1 MSDTKPIAT
10 RDGYGK
16 ALIAL
21 GKKNPNVVVI
31 DADLGKS
38 TRSNAFGKE
47 FPDRYFNVGISEQD
61 MVVCAAG
68 LASCG
73 KISFANTFAI
83 FSERAFEQ
91 IRNSL
96 SRMNANVKV
105 IGSHGGIQ
113 VGEDGTSAQCIEDFA
128 VYRSLPNMVVLNP
141 CDAVET
147 EKAVYA
153 IAEHN
158 GPVYIR
164 LTRDKLPIIFD
175 DKYKFQIGKGV
186 VVRKGKH
193 AVIFATGAL
202 VPEALKAAE
211 ILAAEKIE
219 IIIVNIHTIK
229 PLDEELVVKLA
240 KETGVVITA
249 EDHNIIGGLGTAVA
263 DTLAGKFAFK
273 FEKIGLKD
281 SYAESG
287 TPQELYKKY
296 GLSSENIAENV
307 RRLLKSK

>member
-158 GPVYIR
+158 GPVYMR

>member
-1 MSDTKPIAT
+1 MNQQPIAT

-16 ALIAL
+16 GLIAL
-21 GKKNPNVVVI
+21 GKKNKNIVVI

-38 TRSNAFGKE
+38 TRSSQFGKV

-61 MVVCAAG
+61 MIVCAAG

-73 KISFANTFAI
+73 KIPFANTFAI

-113 VGEDGTSAQCIEDFA
+113 VGEDGASAQCIEDFA
-128 VYRSLPNMVVLNP
+128 IYRSLPNMVVLNP
-141 CDAVET
+141 SDGVET
-147 EKAVYA
+147 EKAIEA

-158 GPVYIR
+158 GPVYMR
-164 LTRDKLPIIFD
+164 LTRDKLPILFD
-175 DKYKFQIGKGV
+175 ENYKFQIGKGV
-186 VVRKGKH
+186 IVRKGKH

-202 VPEALKAAE
+202 VSEALKAADD
-211 ILAAEKIE
+211 LAKTKIE
-219 IIIVNIHTIK
+219 CYVVNIHTIK

-263 DTLAGKFAFK
+263 DSLAGKFAFK
-273 FEKIGLKD
+273 FLKIGLND

-287 TPQELYKKY
+287 SPTELYKKY
-296 GLSSENIAENV
+296 GLSGDIIASKA
-307 RRLLKSK
+307 RRLIESK

>member
-1 MSDTKPIAT
+1 
-10 RDGYGK
+10 
-16 ALIAL
+16 
-21 GKKNPNVVVI
+21 
-31 DADLGKS
+31 
-38 TRSNAFGKE
+38 
-47 FPDRYFNVGISEQD
+47 
-61 MVVCAAG
+61 
-68 LASCG
+68 
-73 KISFANTFAI
+73 
-83 FSERAFEQ
+83 
-91 IRNSL
+91 
-96 SRMNANVKV
+96 MNANVKV

-113 VGEDGTSAQCIEDFA
+113 VGEVGTSAQCIEDFA

-158 GPVYIR
+158 GPVYMR